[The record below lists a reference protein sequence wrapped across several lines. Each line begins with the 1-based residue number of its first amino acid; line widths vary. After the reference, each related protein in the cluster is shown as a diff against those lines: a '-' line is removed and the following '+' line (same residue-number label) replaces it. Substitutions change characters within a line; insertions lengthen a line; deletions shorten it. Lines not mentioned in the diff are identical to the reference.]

1 MARYSLLQAVG
12 FPVRKNQSGL
22 LTRAARR
29 SWAVAR
35 ALGFVGVCSC
45 AGLTGCVSDEL
56 VKSIIA
62 ENIALTASTAVQSV
76 VNGILAGI
84 TGGLTG

>member
-1 MARYSLLQAVG
+1 M
-12 FPVRKNQSGL
+12 RKNQRAL
-22 LTRAARR
+22 LTRASQR
-29 SWAVAR
+29 SHAIAR
-35 ALGFVGVCSC
+35 ALGLVGVSSC
-45 AGLTGCVSDEL
+45 AGLTGCLSDEL
-56 VKSIIA
+56 VKGIIA